1 MGGKPGGG
9 VEYIMDGGDDV
20 SSAMMTTAI
29 MEAWTTTSAVL
40 AVRVR
45 WEQ

>member
-1 MGGKPGGG
+1 MGWWGWVSEG
-9 VEYIMDGGDDV
+9 GGDDV

-29 MEAWTTTSAVL
+29 MEAWTTSSAVL

>member
-1 MGGKPGGG
+1 MLAGGWEAGGG

-29 MEAWTTTSAVL
+29 M
-40 AVRVR
+40 
-45 WEQ
+45 

>member
-1 MGGKPGGG
+1 
-9 VEYIMDGGDDV
+9 MDGGGDDV

-29 MEAWTTTSAVL
+29 MEAWTTSSAVL

-45 WEQ
+45 CVCVTILMFIDS